1 MGQFEN
7 IKDLLTHIHIFNVE
21 RERER
26 VSEDIYWFNFHR
38 SFSLHT
44 SNTNEWVL
52 ANRNTHIH
60 TIYKHRPNTQT
71 EKRIN
76 GLLNVR
82 NGGCLGVNAVI
93 KTFIVFRVVGG
104 TLLLVVLFIL
114 LWLLYYY
121 FYSPHDINRKHM
133 TCSFM
138 LKDFENVYFF
148 CG

>member
-1 MGQFEN
+1 M
-7 IKDLLTHIHIFNVE
+7 
-21 RERER
+21 
-26 VSEDIYWFNFHR
+26 
-38 SFSLHT
+38 
-44 SNTNEWVL
+44 
-52 ANRNTHIH
+52 
-60 TIYKHRPNTQT
+60 
-71 EKRIN
+71 
-76 GLLNVR
+76 NVR

-138 LKDFENVYFF
+138 LKDFENVSFF
-148 CG
+148 VGRIQDELKVEWDIFLFAWMMTRHEMVR

>member
-1 MGQFEN
+1 MGP
-7 IKDLLTHIHIFNVE
+7 
-21 RERER
+21 
-26 VSEDIYWFNFHR
+26 SESQH
-38 SFSLHT
+38 
-44 SNTNEWVL
+44 
-52 ANRNTHIH
+52 THIH

-104 TLLLVVLFIL
+104 TLLLLLLVVLFIL
-114 LWLLYYY
+114 LWLLYYYY

-138 LKDFENVYFF
+138 LKDFENVSFF
-148 CG
+148 FWVGYRTN